1 MGDFLHWCVLE
12 TLLVLQGW
20 IPAAFPTPTQA
31 EKWVR
36 KVLCAPS
43 FIERDE
49 NVLNENGT
57 SGNFVRSQAL
67 KLCILQ
73 NSLFLLPRSSFPLEI
88 QVFAVNAG
96 QPCSLRSHIV
106 SYRQLSHSS
115 SAFIWD
121 FCLPFP
127 RTGRCEPS
135 LSGAAP
141 GTTCL
146 MDPRAVSSLA
156 RFFNISLNLHLNV
169 GRSDPIPTLK
179 SCCDASATW
188 L

>member
-1 MGDFLHWCVLE
+1 MGDFLHWSVLE

-67 KLCILQ
+67 ELCILQ
-73 NSLFLLPRSSFPLEI
+73 NNLFLLPWSSFPLEI
-88 QVFAVNAG
+88 QVFAARAG
-96 QPCSLRSHIV
+96 SPASPGPTLFHIDNIHIPSVLSFGIFACLFQEQEGVSHHC
-106 SYRQLSHSS
+106 Q
-115 SAFIWD
+115 
-121 FCLPFP
+121 
-127 RTGRCEPS
+127 G
-135 LSGAAP
+135 
-141 GTTCL
+141 
-146 MDPRAVSSLA
+146 
-156 RFFNISLNLHLNV
+156 LHLAQLALW
-169 GRSDPIPTLK
+169 IPVLFPH
-179 SCCDASATW
+179 
-188 L
+188 